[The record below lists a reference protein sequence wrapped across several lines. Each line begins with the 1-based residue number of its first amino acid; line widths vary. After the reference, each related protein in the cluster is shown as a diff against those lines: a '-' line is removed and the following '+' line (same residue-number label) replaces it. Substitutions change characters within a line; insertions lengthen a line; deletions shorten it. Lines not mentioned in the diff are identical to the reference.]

1 MNFVSNNVEPT
12 RSLVVLGAS
21 GSVGLSTLRYL
32 KSLSN
37 FNLNLNHEQEMIELN
52 AVTVHSSVD
61 RLIEI
66 LNDFPSVKFA
76 GLTNEIVFQKEK
88 HNLMN
93 QFPHIK
99 FFGGS
104 TGVVN
109 LVYESEADTV
119 LTAIVGA
126 AGIDATVAAIRCGK
140 KIALANKETLV
151 TAGPA
156 IQYEIEQSKSNQ
168 NQRSNQNENSNQELI
183 LGQKSTSIIP
193 VDSEHN
199 AAFQLIERI
208 LPARIR
214 KLILTASGG
223 PFRDLSIEQIRQV
236 TKEQVLNHPT
246 WKMGP
251 KISVDSAGM
260 INKGLELIEAHFLF
274 QIGYDQL
281 DARIHRSSY
290 VHAMLQTSDGAF
302 LLASSPPDMVF
313 PIAHSLHYPKPVPIV
328 HKPDDDC
335 VNWPAFEFESVDFN
349 KYPGL
354 KLAIEA
360 GRQGGTAPAILNAAN
375 EVAVNLFLNSEI
387 EFFRIPEIID
397 DGLQQIIV
405 EKGTELSL
413 FIEADR
419 KTRHYLNNRFSKIR
433 H

>member
-1 MNFVSNNVEPT
+1 MNFVSNNVGPT
-12 RSLVVLGAS
+12 RSLVLLGAS
-21 GSVGLSTLRYL
+21 GSVGSSTLRYL

-37 FNLNLNHEQEMIELN
+37 YNLNINHKQEQIELN

-76 GLTNEIVFQKEK
+76 GLTNEIVFQNEK
-88 HNLMN
+88 HNLAN

-156 IQYEIEQSKSNQ
+156 IQYEIEQLNQ
-168 NQRSNQNENSNQELI
+168 NQRSKQNANSNHDLLI
-183 LGQKSTSIIP
+183 GQKSTSIIP

-199 AAFQLIERI
+199 AAFQLIEGI

-223 PFRDLSIEQIRQV
+223 PFRDISIEQIKQV

-290 VHAMLQTSDGAF
+290 VHAMVQTSDGSM
-302 LLASSPPDMVF
+302 LLSSSPPDMVF
-313 PIAHSLHYPKPVPIV
+313 PIAHSLHYPDAVPVR

-335 VNWPAFEFESVDFN
+335 ANWPPLEFESVDVQ
-349 KYPGL
+349 KYPGFQ
-354 KLAIEA
+354 LAMDA
-360 GRQGGTAPAILNAAN
+360 GKQGGTAPAILNAAN
-375 EVAVNLFLNSEI
+375 EVAVSLFLNGDI
-387 EFFRIPEIID
+387 EFYRIPEIID
-397 DGLQQIIV
+397 DSLQQIIV